1 MFTQKRWI
9 LKESMCEGSAMV
21 SALKLHQAS
30 NNIILSVFSE
40 DHSMKTPQC
49 AVQGTECMH
58 CPQQELEELKKPGK
72 QKMQKTTD
80 GISISLLLHL
90 Y

>member
-1 MFTQKRWI
+1 
-9 LKESMCEGSAMV
+9 MV
-21 SALKLHQAS
+21 STLKLHQAS
-30 NNIILSVFSE
+30 NNIILLMVTFSE
-40 DHSMKTPQC
+40 NHSVKTPQC